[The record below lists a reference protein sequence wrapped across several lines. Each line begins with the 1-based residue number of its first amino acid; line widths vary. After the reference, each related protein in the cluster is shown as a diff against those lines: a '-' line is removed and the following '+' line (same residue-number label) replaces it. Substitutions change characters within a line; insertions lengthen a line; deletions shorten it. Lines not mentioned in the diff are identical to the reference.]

1 MKLGT
6 VGDFAEAVAFY
17 RKALSSA
24 EQTDSVKQIC
34 VAGTLVL
41 ERTSDATG
49 FDGSVSLASRVR
61 KLAVRSGDAHLS
73 VSTHLTFG
81 RLEGKAGHFDVARR
95 HFGIARKVLLREP
108 NAWLLAATDLDES
121 SVLSLCGDVIGAIE
135 LAKSGGASADESGWS
150 RGRVAAAATL
160 AFCYLSIGNFAD
172 AEVQFSRIER
182 ERFNSPSYRLALA
195 DTKARAALAAGDW
208 TRAEE
213 ILDSCS
219 SELNSVQRWYRLDGS
234 TYAGTSAV
242 STTAIRG
249 RSRLVGTRNLGSG
262 ECARRTTHRGI
273 SVIESGSAD
282 WCQRHTR

>member
-1 MKLGT
+1 LSERGLAAVEASRCT
-6 VGDFAEAVAFY
+6 VVLADEAWYSGDFAQAVALY
-17 RKALSSA
+17 NKALSSA

-49 FDGSVSLASRVR
+49 FDSSVSLASRVR

-121 SVLSLCGDVIGAIE
+121 SVLSLCGDIVGAIE
-135 LAKSGGASADESGWS
+135 LAKSGAAAADESGWS

-172 AEVQFSRIER
+172 AIQFAKLTLAFHSRATD
-182 ERFNSPSYRLALA
+182 SPPQI
-195 DTKARAALAAGDW
+195 TG
-208 TRAEE
+208 
-213 ILDSCS
+213 S
-219 SELNSVQRWYRLDGS
+219 SSWLR
-234 TYAGTSAV
+234 
-242 STTAIRG
+242 
-249 RSRLVGTRNLGSG
+249 
-262 ECARRTTHRGI
+262 
-273 SVIESGSAD
+273 
-282 WCQRHTR
+282 